1 MLAMLWLR
9 IYTAASFLG
18 LLPGSTR
25 ALRYCCFMPVRKSI
39 ERNQIKADE
48 KTVCQ
53 FHFTCLYGLK
63 EQGNVCVTA
72 PDIAVCS
79 VVSS

>member
-1 MLAMLWLR
+1 
-9 IYTAASFLG
+9 
-18 LLPGSTR
+18 
-25 ALRYCCFMPVRKSI
+25 MPVRKSI

-79 VVSS
+79 VVSSWKNSPEVYFEKQHIAFFVYTTWRPAYEIH